1 MNTKINVKQ
10 FWMIALGYTAF
21 VHILKCFFP
30 SIGEFFI
37 QIGYLAIVVG
47 LVYFIIRILFHLIK
61 KIT

>member
-21 VHILKCFFP
+21 VYILKYFFP
-30 SIGEFFI
+30 SIGELFI

-47 LVYFIIRILFHLIK
+47 LVYFTIQILIHLVK
-61 KIT
+61 KIR